1 MKIYNSIEE
10 YLPNAKKND
19 LMIFEGKGLMS
30 GFDCICK
37 YLTYK
42 LISATT
48 DKLTL
53 KGYRSRNNSMLS
65 TYNFNQR
72 VAILTKNEFNKLSI
86 Y

>member
-1 MKIYNSIEE
+1 MRIYNDIEE
-10 YLPNAKKND
+10 YLPNAKRND

-30 GFDCICK
+30 GFDCMCK
-37 YLTYK
+37 YFTYK
-42 LISATT
+42 LISATN

-53 KGYRSRNNSMLS
+53 KGYRSKTNSILS